1 LLEEVISLIVGA
13 LLLNKKLNFKF
24 LVCYKF
30 FAMNFDTKFDEE
42 KKLELLV
49 FDLQKFEIF
58 TKTNTITQCVNGKP

>member
-1 LLEEVISLIVGA
+1 
-13 LLLNKKLNFKF
+13 
-24 LVCYKF
+24 
-30 FAMNFDTKFDEE
+30 MNFDTKFDEE